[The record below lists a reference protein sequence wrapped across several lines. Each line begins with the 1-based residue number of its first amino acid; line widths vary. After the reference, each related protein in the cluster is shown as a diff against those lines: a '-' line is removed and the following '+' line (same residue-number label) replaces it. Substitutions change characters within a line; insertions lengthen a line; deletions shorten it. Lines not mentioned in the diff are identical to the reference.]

1 MGVYTIVTGNLDVTL
16 TPAKRFAD
24 QIETVSTA
32 DLDALEALAKE
43 VKADGIM
50 TGSSEF
56 SIEMTMALCKRL
68 NKPFYCT
75 CLLYTSSISSANRRC
90 ERTAKER
97 HHWKGS
103 FLSCPFW
110 IPNASGE

>member
-1 MGVYTIVTGNLDVTL
+1 MNDLKGKRLLVLAGVNPIAADVVQFAKRMGVYTIVTGNLDVTL

-75 CLLYTSSISSANRRC
+75 KDRKSVV
-90 ERTAKER
+90 
-97 HHWKGS
+97 
-103 FLSCPFW
+103 
-110 IPNASGE
+110 